1 MNKIVRLSIIASTI
15 LLLFTSCLPRKKM
28 KYITEMKDQASLTNY
43 HHQKEEKEIGTND
56 KLYIKILSLDEQT
69 SQLFQDQ
76 SRMYGG
82 ESNMNLIS
90 YRVNESGNIDFPF
103 VGEIHVKGYT
113 LAEAKNRLE
122 EELSEYMP
130 NTSIRLKY
138 AANYVTVLGEVRRPG
153 NHLFYDDQINIFKA
167 LGYAGGIQDYGNK
180 QEVILVRE
188 DGQQINYSTVDI
200 TTKKVAETRLYY
212 LMPNDV
218 IIVQPLNNKFKT
230 LRNFQLESLIL
241 SSVTT
246 LITVSYFFLN
256 L

>member
-1 MNKIVRLSIIASTI
+1 MNKIVRLTIIGSTV
-15 LLLFTSCLPRKKM
+15 LLLFTSCLPRQKM
-28 KYITEMKDQASLTNY
+28 KYITEMEDQASLTNY
-43 HHQKEEKEIGTND
+43 HHEKKEKIIETND
-56 KLYIKILSLDEQT
+56 KLYIKIMSLDQQT
-69 SQLFQDQ
+69 SQLFQEQ
-76 SRMYGG
+76 NRMYGG

-90 YRVNESGNIDFPF
+90 YRVNESGNVDFPF

-122 EELSEYMP
+122 EELSQYMP

-188 DGQQINYSTVDI
+188 NGQQINYNTVDI
-200 TTKKVAETRLYY
+200 TTKKVAETKHYY

-218 IIVQPLNNKFKT
+218 IIVQPLNTKFKT

>member
-1 MNKIVRLSIIASTI
+1 
-15 LLLFTSCLPRKKM
+15 
-28 KYITEMKDQASLTNY
+28 MKDQASLTNY
-43 HHQKEEKEIGTND
+43 HHQKAEKEIGTND

-90 YRVNESGNIDFPF
+90 YRVNEKGNIDFPF
-103 VGEIHVKGYT
+103 VGEIHVQGYT
-113 LAEAKNRLE
+113 LGEAKNRIE

-167 LGYAGGIQDYGNK
+167 LGYAGGTLDYGNK
-180 QEVILVRE
+180 QEVVLVRE
-188 DGQQINYSTVDI
+188 NGQQINYHKVDI
-200 TTKKVAETRLYY
+200 TTKKVAETKYYY

-218 IIVQPLNNKFKT
+218 IIVQPLDHKFKT

-246 LITVSYFFLN
+246 LITVSYFFMNLN